1 MADPPMVYGKLESH
15 FRFVYNSII
24 DDKENDNYNFSNI
37 KVKWVHTNKF
47 SGISPETRN
56 LVANKLNGKRR
67 SNPSIDKIIETK
79 NQLIFDGIKVT
90 QNNVAERSGLSIAT
104 VKRYYKKI
112 PIDLNEY
119 VKELNTYQA
128 ISKDKKY
135 IVEYEYFIH
144 PECPTWVFRQDETRL
159 R

>member
-1 MADPPMVYGKLESH
+1 LILEG
-15 FRFVYNSII
+15 V
-24 DDKENDNYNFSNI
+24 
-37 KVKWVHTNKF
+37 
-47 SGISPETRN
+47 
-56 LVANKLNGKRR
+56 
-67 SNPSIDKIIETK
+67 
-79 NQLIFDGIKVT
+79 KVT

-128 ISKDKKY
+128 ISKVKKY

-144 PECPTWVFRQDETRL
+144 PECPSWVFRQDETRL